1 MLGKEA
7 SRSGQGALPQALL
20 ACHDGG
26 MIKTL
31 ATALFAAA
39 LQAAP
44 ASIPTP
50 APSPAPAPSAAQIAD
65 AAPARAWAAI
75 ADDDVMLIDFADG
88 KRVAIW
94 LASGFA
100 PVHVAN
106 MRKIA
111 RAGWWSDA
119 SVYRVQD
126 NYVTQWGDPTETKA
140 PAAGIELAPPAEYE
154 WPASAHAIT
163 PNPFTDAYARVTGFS
178 ADGWPVAGNGQQQW
192 LPHCYGMVG
201 VARNLAPDT
210 GTGGDLYTVI
220 GHAPRHLD
228 RNIAVVGRVIE
239 GMAAMSAL
247 PRGTGGGL
255 GLYER
260 PEMRVPIARV
270 TIASDVPAAQ
280 RPHFEYLTPSSPE
293 FTRYLAARAN
303 RTPPFFTVPS
313 NAVDL
318 CNLPVPVRTAKH

>member
-1 MLGKEA
+1 MHWKAA
-7 SRSGQGALPQALL
+7 SRSGRGALPQALL
-20 ACHDGG
+20 AWHDAR
-26 MIKTL
+26 MINAI
-31 ATALFAAA
+31 ATALVAAA
-39 LQAAP
+39 VQAAP
-44 ASIPTP
+44 V
-50 APSPAPAPSAAQIAD
+50 PAPASPPTATQIAD
-65 AAPARAWAAI
+65 AAPASAWAAI
-75 ADDDVMLIDFADG
+75 SDDDVMLIEFVDG

-100 PVHVAN
+100 PAHVAN
-106 MRKIA
+106 IRTIA

-126 NYVTQWGDPTETKA
+126 NYVTQWGDATEAKPPA
-140 PAAGIELAPPAEYE
+140 PGINLTPPAEYE
-154 WPASAHAIT
+154 WPASSRSIT
-163 PNPFTDAYARVTGFS
+163 PNPFADAYARVTGFS
-178 ADGWPVAGNGQQQW
+178 ADGWPVAGDGKQQW

-239 GMAAMSAL
+239 GMAALSAL

-255 GLYER
+255 GLYEDAA
-260 PEMRVPIARV
+260 MRVPIARV
-270 TIASDVPAAQ
+270 TIASDVPIAQ
-280 RPHFEYLTPSSPE
+280 RPRFQFLTPTSSE
-293 FTRYLAARAN
+293 FARYVAARAN

-313 NAVDL
+313 NAADL
-318 CNLPVPVRTAKH
+318 CNLPVPVRVAKK